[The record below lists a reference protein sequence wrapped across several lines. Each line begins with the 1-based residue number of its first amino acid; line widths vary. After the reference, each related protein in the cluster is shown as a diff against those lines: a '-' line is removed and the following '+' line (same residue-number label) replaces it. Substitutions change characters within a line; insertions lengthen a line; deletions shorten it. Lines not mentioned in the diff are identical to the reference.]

1 MNETQLTVRCN
12 WERLGTITLDDE
24 RRLVFPKTPKTPGVY
39 KFAVDEKRYIGEAV
53 NLRQR
58 FSGYRN
64 PGTSQQ
70 TNLRMNPLLVD
81 AAEQGVHIDL
91 ATTAFV
97 VVDGAEHALD
107 LSRKSARLLVES
119 AAITTALLNGDRL
132 LNL

>member
-1 MNETQLTVRCN
+1 MNETRLIVLCN

-24 RRLVFPKTPKTPGVY
+24 HRLAFPKTTTTSGAY
-39 KFAVDEKRYIGEAV
+39 TFAVDEKRYIGEAV

-58 FSGYRN
+58 FNGYRN
-64 PGTSQQ
+64 PGPSQQ

-81 AAEQGVHIDL
+81 AAAQGVRIDI
-91 ATTAFV
+91 ATTATAII
-97 VVDGAEHALD
+97 DGVEHALD

-119 AAITTALLNGDRL
+119 AAITTALLNGDEL